1 MHQFITV
8 SFDRKSQQC

>member
-8 SFDRKSQQC
+8 SFNRKSQQC